1 VSDARLED
9 IESRV
14 AFVDQAV
21 AELQETVDLQQR
33 QILELEQ
40 RCQTLALRLADAL
53 EDRADGDG
61 ADERPPHY

>member
-1 VSDARLED
+1 MTDARLDD

-14 AFVDQAV
+14 AFVDQAI

-40 RCQTLALRLADAL
+40 RCQTLALRLADAI
-53 EDRADGDG
+53 ENPPDGDT